1 MTITSFFL
9 LVIMAVCMGASDGGR
24 GLLVRRMKVETAM
37 AVLYLF
43 FAVPA
48 GLVILWFYGIPE
60 IRTGAWT
67 ALLISAGLHFP
78 VTFLLYYG
86 MKKTDLTV
94 MGGLIALAPVSVLF
108 GEWIINKDVP
118 NGLGLG
124 GVVVAT
130 IGAYVLKAEKFK
142 DGPLQPF
149 KVLFSDPGAR
159 LGLIMLTIFAVAV
172 PCQRRAIQLSNPAF
186 ALLFEM
192 GCVAFVVTILALV
205 KNHDWPKEI
214 KENYQLLAKTGV
226 VWAIGVVCMY
236 VALQNT
242 LGSFVHTMRALSVFF
257 LLLIAARSLKENWK
271 KPLPGLIV
279 ISIGVTM
286 IAIS

>member
-1 MTITSFFL
+1 MTIISFL
-9 LVIMAVCMGASDGGR
+9 LLLIMAACMGASDGGR

-43 FAVPA
+43 AIPA
-48 GLVILWFYGIPE
+48 GLIVLWFYGIPE
-60 IRTGAWT
+60 IRAGAWT
-67 ALLISAGLHFP
+67 ALLISTSLHLP
-78 VTFLLYYG
+78 VAFLFYYG
-86 MKKTDLTV
+86 LKKTDLTV
-94 MGGLIALAPVSVLF
+94 MGGIMALAPVSVLF
-108 GEWIINKDVP
+108 GEWFINKDTP

-130 IGAYVLKAEKFK
+130 IGAYVLKADKFK

-159 LGLIMLTIFAVAV
+159 LGLIMLAIFSVTV
-172 PCQRRAIQLSNPAF
+172 PCQRRAVQLSNPAF

-192 GCVAFVVTILALV
+192 GCVAFVVTILALA
-205 KNHDWPKEI
+205 KNRDWQKEI
-214 KENYQLLAKTGV
+214 RENYRLLTKTGI

-236 VALQNT
+236 AAFQNT

-257 LLLIAARSLKENWK
+257 LLLIAAKSLKENWR

-279 ISIGVTM
+279 ISVGVTM
-286 IAIS
+286 IALA